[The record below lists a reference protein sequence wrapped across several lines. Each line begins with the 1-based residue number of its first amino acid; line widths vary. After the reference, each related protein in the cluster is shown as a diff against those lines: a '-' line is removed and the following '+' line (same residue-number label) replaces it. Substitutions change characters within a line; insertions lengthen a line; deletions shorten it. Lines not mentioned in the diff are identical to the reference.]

1 MPTNFSDHSGRRWT
15 VDVTVAAIK
24 RVRGAT
30 TLDLL
35 DLAGGKVLERLWS
48 DPVLLG
54 DVLYAVCQQQAR
66 EHGVD
71 EASFGEL
78 LAGDT
83 IARATDA
90 LIDSLVSF
98 TPDPRERA
106 ALARVVAQVRTQLEQ
121 ARSRMERELPSRLEP
136 AALPAAMA
144 GTSSGA
150 APESPA

>member
-1 MPTNFSDHSGRRWT
+1 MPTHFTDHTGRRWT
-15 VDVTVAAIK
+15 VDVTVAAVK
-24 RVRGAT
+24 RVRAAT
-30 TLDLL
+30 KLDLL

-54 DVLYAVCQQQAR
+54 DVLFACCQQQAR

-71 EASFGEL
+71 EATFGEL

-106 ALARVVAQVRTQLEQ
+106 ALARVVAQVRTQIEQ
-121 ARSRMERELPSRLEP
+121 ARTRMEQELPSRL
-136 AALPAAMA
+136 ATTD

-150 APESPA
+150 ALASSA